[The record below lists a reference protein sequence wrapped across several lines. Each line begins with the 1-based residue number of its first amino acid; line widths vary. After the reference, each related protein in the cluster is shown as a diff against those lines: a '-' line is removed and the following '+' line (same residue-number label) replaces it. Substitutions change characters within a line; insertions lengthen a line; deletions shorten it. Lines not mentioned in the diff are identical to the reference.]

1 MVFDT
6 KSIMIYIGI
15 LILMLFLITLF
26 MKPLKWLLKLIINTV
41 LGGIV
46 IVLINSVGGIAGVM
60 LSLNPISAAITGVL
74 GLPGLAAVIVAQLF
88 IY

>member
-6 KSIMIYIGI
+6 KSIMMYIGI
-15 LILMLFLITLF
+15 LILALFLITLF
-26 MKPLKWLLKLIINTV
+26 MKQLKWLLKLIINTV

-46 IVLINSVGGIAGVM
+46 IALINSVGGLAGVT
-60 LSLNPISAAITGVL
+60 LALNPICSCIIGL
-74 GLPGLAAVIVAQLF
+74 FGLPGLITVIIAQIF

>member
-1 MVFDT
+1 MIFDT

-15 LILMLFLITLF
+15 LILALFLILLF
-26 MKPLKWLLKLIINTV
+26 MKPLKWLFKLIVNTF

-46 IVLINSVGGIAGVM
+46 IILINSVGGIGGTM
-60 LSLNPISAAITGVL
+60 LMLNPVCACIIGL
-74 GLPGLAAVIVAQLF
+74 FGLPGLVAVIVAQLF

>member
-15 LILMLFLITLF
+15 LILTLFLITLF